1 MQCACATLSPVAG
14 CGRLTNRTWTGLRDG
29 LENDIADIALD
40 AWSNNLED
48 HLLFQDTER
57 YFTDRVTWYVPRAK
71 PRSRHMSIGR
81 VFATNTWITL
91 FFSIFGSGIVF
102 W

>member
-57 YFTDRVTWYVPRAK
+57 YFTDRVTWYTP
-71 PRSRHMSIGR
+71 
-81 VFATNTWITL
+81 TNKNP
-91 FFSIFGSGIVF
+91 SV
-102 W
+102 